1 MNSKHRLLF
10 AAILLVATGG
20 RAVSMETALFAAPQ
34 SASQRAAHAVTV
46 RPVRLREVRGRG
58 LLADVWVNSAG
69 PFIFAVDTG
78 AGATLVSPR
87 VSSAARW

>member
-34 SASQRAAHAVTV
+34 SALQSVARATV
-46 RPVRLREVRGRG
+46 QPVRLREVRGRG
-58 LLADVWVNSAG
+58 LLACLG
-69 PFIFAVDTG
+69 
-78 AGATLVSPR
+78 
-87 VSSAARW
+87 